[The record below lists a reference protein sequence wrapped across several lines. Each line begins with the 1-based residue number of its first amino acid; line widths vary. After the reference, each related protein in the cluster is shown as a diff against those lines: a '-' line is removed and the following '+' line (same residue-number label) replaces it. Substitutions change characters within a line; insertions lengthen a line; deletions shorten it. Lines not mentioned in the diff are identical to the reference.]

1 MKTLA
6 LVVAILC
13 TIQFCPAAAQRNGLG
28 PRNGTGLRNGRAPL
42 NEAAPTN
49 GTGPTNGIDLKQLA
63 GQYLPGCSFK
73 PPAAQKPREL
83 VTATGETLDLLA
95 ALRENPEP
103 RKGAGYWL
111 TPTMAFL
118 GRQQIVAG
126 TSNDAAGVIQLL
138 HVICHGPDFV
148 KQRIYRALPFE
159 GGWVVEAN
167 PQATNRPGKVT
178 ALPPYELLVD
188 AGQRVVQ
195 IRERC
200 YPYSGS
206 ARVYDNTVRSVYER
220 EMKLN
225 GGRNYPAALEKE
237 LAKAWE
243 AEKAQ
248 KAIKPAHAPGK
259 E

>member
-6 LVVAILC
+6 LVAAALFA
-13 TIQFCPAAAQRNGLG
+13 IQFRSV
-28 PRNGTGLRNGRAPL
+28 
-42 NEAAPTN
+42 AAPTN

-63 GQYLPGCSFK
+63 GQYLPGCAFK

-83 VTATGETLDLLA
+83 VAATGETLDLLA
-95 ALRENPEP
+95 AARENPEP
-103 RKGAGYWL
+103 RKGAGYWF

-118 GRQQIVAG
+118 SKQRIEAA

-138 HVICHGPDFV
+138 HVICHGPEFV
-148 KQRIYRALPFE
+148 KQRIYQALPFE
-159 GGWVVEAN
+159 GGWVVEVN
-167 PQATNRPGKVT
+167 PQATNRPGI
-178 ALPPYELLVD
+178 APPLPPYELLLD
-188 AGQRVVQ
+188 AGQHVMQ

-206 ARVYDNTVRSVYER
+206 ARVYDNTVRSVYDR

-225 GGRNYPAALEKE
+225 GGRNYAAALQIE
-237 LAKAWE
+237 LARAWE

-248 KAIKPAHAPGK
+248 RTAKPAPAPKK